1 VRADHYAL
9 KFLLDQ
15 RLSMVPQH
23 QWVSKLF
30 GYDFAVEYRPG
41 SLNVVADALSRRT
54 DGDLQLQLVSEPT
67 FQLFKDLRH
76 ELQVNDELRALRDS
90 VVAARGE
97 PWHVTGGLIKRGARV
112 FILVGSALLPKVLQL
127 AHGVGHEGSEKTLHR
142 LRREF
147 VVDHDRRLVKE
158 FVRSCFTCQRNKTE
172 HLHPAGLLQPLE
184 VPS

>member
-1 VRADHYAL
+1 
-9 KFLLDQ
+9 
-15 RLSMVPQH
+15 M
-23 QWVSKLF
+23 
-30 GYDFAVEYRPG
+30 
-41 SLNVVADALSRRT
+41 VADALSRRT
-54 DGDLQLQLVSEPT
+54 DGNLQLQLMSEPT
-67 FQLFKDLRH
+67 FQLFKDLCH

-112 FILVGSALLPKVLQL
+112 FIPAGSALLPEVLQL

-158 FVRSCFTCQRNKTE
+158 FVRSCFTC
-172 HLHPAGLLQPLE
+172 
-184 VPS
+184 